1 MYAVSEDYKKAIN
14 AHTRTVQ
21 LSGEIILASGTR
33 ITFDDS
39 NVLTGSVS
47 LSEQAVSGLDIEIG
61 NVYMSEFK
69 ITFINSTFSDSIQFD
84 QAKILPIFSL
94 LINEDTDE
102 WEDVPLGVFHVVEP
116 EKMYA
121 TTSLVCYDNMLA
133 LNGIR
138 EDRATSG
145 TVYELL
151 KNICDETGLEL
162 ANTAVELQTFVNSSD
177 IVMVPSSFE
186 ALTSYRDLVGYLA
199 QLLSCF
205 ALFER
210 DGRLRLIKIPF
221 QEIVKRIDTDSRI
234 STKISDYETGISSV
248 QIQIDERV
256 LTSEKSG
263 ILGNNLILEN
273 PLFVQGTEAFQQQR
287 LDNILN
293 EISQVRYIPSD
304 VSFVGDPALQPGDWI
319 EYTNGVASQPIGG
332 MLTHST
338 WKYRGYHELK
348 SVGKNPAVKAGSNDN
363 TTLSP
368 SQVIQLT
375 NYYYNYENLT
385 DILFGNDFKEEVITI
400 LFSSSVDTF
409 AFFHATVNVEI
420 FEDNPEAILE
430 FTYYVNNVEVLFIY
444 PKQSVTKGRHIVHL
458 YLPIQVFENRS
469 YLFTTV
475 MKSNC
480 SGKILSQEIQA
491 TINGQGLYAEKAD
504 WDGIITV
511 SDFHSGFKLESLGFK
526 LSELDAEISMDI
538 QSPVQI
544 DLNDEYQ
551 SFNLETKALQLSR
564 QEERL
569 LIQDT
574 HYIYSEYDFSLQS
587 NPLRLAELNEDI
599 EGGTDQ

>member
-14 AHTRTVQ
+14 AHTRTVR
-21 LSGEIILASGTR
+21 LSGEIILANGTR
-33 ITFDDS
+33 ISFYDS

-69 ITFINSTFSDSIQFD
+69 ITFINSTLSTSIQFD
-84 QAKILPIFSL
+84 QAKIMPVFSL

-102 WEDVPLGVFHVVEP
+102 WEDVPLGIFHVVEP

-121 TTSLVCYDNMLA
+121 TTSLVCYDNMLE
-133 LNGIR
+133 LNEIR

-162 ANTAVELQTFVNSSD
+162 ANTAAELQNFVNSSD
-177 IVMVPSSFE
+177 TIMVPSSFE
-186 ALTSYRDLVGYLA
+186 SLTSYRDLVGYLA

-205 ALFER
+205 ALFDR
-210 DGRLRLIKIPF
+210 DGRLKLIKMPF
-221 QEIVKRIDTDSRI
+221 QESVKQIDTDSRI
-234 STKISDYETGISSV
+234 STKISDYETGVSSV
-248 QIQIDERV
+248 QIQLDERV
-256 LTSEKSG
+256 LTSEKEG

-273 PLFVQGTEAFQQQR
+273 PLFIQGTEAFQQQR

-304 VSFVGDPALQPGDWI
+304 ISFVGDPALQPGDWI
-319 EYTNGVASQPIGG
+319 EYTNGVASHPILG

-338 WKYRGYHELK
+338 WKYRGSHELK
-348 SVGKNPAVKAGSNDN
+348 SVGKNPAIKAGSNDN

-368 SQVIQLT
+368 GQVIQLT

-385 DILFGNDFKEEVITI
+385 DILFGNEFEEEIITI

-420 FEDNPEAILE
+420 FEENPDSMLE

-444 PKQSVTKGRHIVHL
+444 PKQTVTKGRHIIHL
-458 YLPIQVFENRS
+458 YLPIQVFENQN
-469 YLFTTV
+469 YLFTAV

-480 SGKILSQEIQA
+480 AGKILSQEIQA
-491 TINGQGLYAEKAD
+491 TINGQGLYAEKSD

-511 SDFHSGFKLESLGFK
+511 SDFHEGFKLGGSVLK
-526 LSELDAEISMDI
+526 MAELDTDASGGTQDPIRFGLSDSYE
-538 QSPVQI
+538 
-544 DLNDEYQ
+544 
-551 SFNLETKALQLSR
+551 SFALKTRALQLSR

-569 LIQDT
+569 TIQDT
-574 HYIYSEYDFSLQS
+574 QYLYSEYDFNLKSS
-587 NPLRLAELNEDI
+587 PLMLAELSEEI
-599 EGGTDQ
+599 EGGTNQ